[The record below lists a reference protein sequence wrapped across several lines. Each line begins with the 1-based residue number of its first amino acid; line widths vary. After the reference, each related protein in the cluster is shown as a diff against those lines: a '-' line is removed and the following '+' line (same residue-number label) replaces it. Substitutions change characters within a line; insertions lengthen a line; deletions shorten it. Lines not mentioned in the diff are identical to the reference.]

1 MAYADRIQAQ
11 IQALSDLPMPDAVA
25 LEHSERLYKHL
36 NQQISDADMPFVDF
50 MQQILYCPGLGY
62 YSAGSHKIGSGGDFI
77 TAPEMS
83 PLFGAAI
90 ANQCRQVLQSLD
102 SRGDMLEFGAG
113 TGKLAVSIMKRLA
126 ALDSLPGNYYI
137 LEVSADLKYRQQTLI
152 KAELPE
158 LFNRFVWLEELPQQ
172 FNGVVLANE
181 VLDAMPVNLFRMRG
195 ESPKEQAVVLD
206 EDDNWQ
212 ISDAQNNSAEFDD
225 WWQSTGKAFVFDD
238 EYQSEVNLQI
248 SPWIK
253 GLYDCIETG
262 LVILIDYGYSRSEY
276 YLEER
281 NLGSLMC
288 HYRHH
293 NHPNPLLLPGLQDVT
308 AHVDFTA
315 VAEAGFDHGF
325 DVLGYTTQ
333 GAFLM
338 ACGIL
343 DAAEDELTGEMVQQ
357 IELSQ
362 AIKPLIMPEEMGEL
376 FKVMTLGKEIDTVAL
391 GGLVG
396 YQMGDMRRQL

>member
-1 MAYADRIQAQ
+1 MAYADRIQSQ
-11 IQALSDLPMPDAVA
+11 IQALGDLPMPDSVA

-36 NQQISDADMPFVDF
+36 NEQLQSADMLFVDF

-62 YSAGSHKIGSGGDFI
+62 YSAGSHKIGAGGDFI

-83 PLFGAAI
+83 PLFGVAI
-90 ANQCRQVLQSLD
+90 ANQCAQVLQTQP
-102 SRGDMLEFGAG
+102 GDILEFGAG
-113 TGKLAVSIMKRLA
+113 TGKLAVSVIQRLSQ
-126 ALDSLPGNYYI
+126 LDCLPTNYFI
-137 LEVSADLKYRQQTLI
+137 LEVSADLKYRQQTLL
-152 KAELPE
+152 KEQLPE
-158 LFNRFVWLEELPQQ
+158 LFERFVWLEQLPSK

-181 VLDAMPVNLFRMRG
+181 VMDAMPVNLFRLRG
-195 ESPKEQAVVLD
+195 DTPHEQVVSLASD
-206 EDDNWQ
+206 GDWQ
-212 ISDAQNNSAEFDD
+212 IVDAEQNSEAFNT
-225 WWQSTGKAFVFDD
+225 WWQTIGKSFVVDD

-248 SPWIK
+248 TPWLK
-253 GLYDCIETG
+253 ALSDCIETG
-262 LVILIDYGYSRSEY
+262 LVLLIDYGYSRSEY
-276 YLEER
+276 YLQER
-281 NLGSLMC
+281 SLGSLMC
-288 HYRHH
+288 HYRHF

-343 DAAEDELTGEMVQQ
+343 DAAEDQLTGEMVQQ
-357 IELSQ
+357 LELSQ
-362 AIKPLIMPEEMGEL
+362 VIKPLIMPEEMGEL
-376 FKVMTLGKEIDTVAL
+376 FKVMALGKGIDSVEL
-391 GGLVG
+391 GGLLG